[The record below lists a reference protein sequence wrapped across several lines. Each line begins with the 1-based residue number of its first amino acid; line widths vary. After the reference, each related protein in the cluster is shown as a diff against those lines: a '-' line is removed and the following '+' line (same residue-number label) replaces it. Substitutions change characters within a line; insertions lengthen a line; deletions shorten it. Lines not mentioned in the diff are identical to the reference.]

1 MEPLL
6 VLQQP
11 EAAAVAAQ
19 LDRIATALTVMA
31 VSGVVVGLFAV
42 ISLLVSLFAHRTANR
57 VIGSLERH
65 VDRLAPRVEPLLENL
80 TRLAN
85 DSRDVTESVRR
96 RVNELMDTVADLN
109 RSLKHAGKA
118 AEVRVRELAA
128 VLDVVKEEAEE
139 VLLDTAATA
148 RGLHAAAE
156 ALRAPAAAPPAMRP
170 PRAEGDEEVA
180 S

>member
-1 MEPLL
+1 
-6 VLQQP
+6 
-11 EAAAVAAQ
+11 
-19 LDRIATALTVMA
+19 
-31 VSGVVVGLFAV
+31 VVGLFAV

-118 AEVRVRELAA
+118 AEVRVREFAA

-148 RGLHAAAE
+148 RASRRGGD
-156 ALRAPAAAPPAMRP
+156 LRAGTATAYVHPSGR
-170 PRAEGDEEVA
+170 
-180 S
+180 